1 MIQKTLLLAICLG
14 FCGLVGHGIFQK
26 QSGEDFVIGP
36 AEEVSMQTEGQCI
49 PARLLKKPMI
59 LPKQKCRVG

>member
-1 MIQKTLLLAICLG
+1 MIQKALFLVICLG
-14 FCGLVGHGIFQK
+14 FCGSIGHGTLQQ
-26 QSGEDFVIGP
+26 QSNEDFVIGP

-59 LPKQKCRVG
+59 LPKQKCRIG